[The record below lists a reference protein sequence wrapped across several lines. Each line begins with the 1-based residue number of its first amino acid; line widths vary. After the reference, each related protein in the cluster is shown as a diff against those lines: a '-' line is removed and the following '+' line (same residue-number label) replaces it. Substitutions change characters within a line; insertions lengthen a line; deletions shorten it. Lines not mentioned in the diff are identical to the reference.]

1 MKAVWLIGQKVVN
14 FLLICFGSSLLLAAF
29 VWVSPGSPGSPRLN
43 VDWDSAV
50 PNQTRAC
57 LDGKTCGVVLAV
69 PPAPYE
75 QAELLFDGE
84 DEPRRVREDFV
95 KKPGPDFVPW
105 FFGSLWGGLLTG
117 KLLTDAGDSATERMF
132 EAARITVPLVF
143 GALLG
148 AVLLG
153 GVVVAFLTWLPFPAL
168 RGLIRAVLLVVSIAP
183 VFVLGYLLQ
192 KQGIV
197 PHAMT
202 WPVLIAAGTVL
213 AVGDGSLGEIVLQ
226 FENEVRLLR
235 SQDYVHAARLRG
247 ASPLRHMLPGLLL
260 PASAISAGKI
270 AFLLGSVVIVEQ
282 HWVLAGLGDAS
293 LVAAK
298 DPADP
303 VLLLAVTLVVTAVV
317 ALVALLRDVLEILI
331 DPRLRR
337 GNSEAA

>member
-1 MKAVWLIGQKVVN
+1 MKAIWLIGQKVVN

-29 VWVSPGSPGSPRLN
+29 VWVAPGSPGRPRLN
-43 VDWDSAV
+43 MDWDSV
-50 PNQTRAC
+50 VLNETRAC
-57 LDGKTCGVVLAV
+57 IDAKTCGVVAGL

-75 QAELLFDGE
+75 AAQLLVDGDPE
-84 DEPRRVREDFV
+84 ARSVREDFL
-95 KKPGPDFVPW
+95 KYPGPTFAPW
-105 FFGSLWGGLLTG
+105 FFGTLWGGLLTG
-117 KLLTDAGDSATERMF
+117 DLLTEAGDSATGRMTQ
-132 EAARITVPLVF
+132 AAKITIPLVF
-143 GALLG
+143 GALFG
-148 AVLLG
+148 AILLA

-168 RGLIRAVLLVVSIAP
+168 RGVIRAALLVVSIAP

-213 AVGDGSLGEIVLQ
+213 AIGDGSLGEIVLQ

-293 LVAAK
+293 LLAAK

-337 GNSEAA
+337 SSSEAP

>member
-1 MKAVWLIGQKVVN
+1 MKAVWLIGQKVAN

-29 VWVSPGSPGSPRLN
+29 VWISPGSPGSPRGN

-50 PNQTRAC
+50 LNQTRAC
-57 LDGKTCGVVLAV
+57 VDADTCGVVVAV

-84 DEPRRVREDFV
+84 SEARKVREDFV
-95 KKPGPDFVPW
+95 KEPGPDFAPW

-117 KLLTDAGDSATERMF
+117 QLLTDTGDSATERMI

-143 GALLG
+143 GALMG

-153 GVVVAFLTWLPFPAL
+153 GAVVAFLTWLPFPAL
-168 RGLIRAVLLVVSIAP
+168 RGLLRSVLLVVSIAP

-293 LVAAK
+293 LIAAK

-337 GNSEAA
+337 GNAEAA

>member
-1 MKAVWLIGQKVVN
+1 MV
-14 FLLICFGSSLLLAAF
+14 
-29 VWVSPGSPGSPRLN
+29 
-43 VDWDSAV
+43 
-50 PNQTRAC
+50 
-57 LDGKTCGVVLAV
+57 
-69 PPAPYE
+69 
-75 QAELLFDGE
+75 
-84 DEPRRVREDFV
+84 
-95 KKPGPDFVPW
+95 
-105 FFGSLWGGLLTG
+105 
-117 KLLTDAGDSATERMF
+117 

-143 GALLG
+143 GALVG

-153 GVVVAFLTWLPFPAL
+153 GLVVAFLTWLPFPAL

-197 PHAMT
+197 PHEAFPT

-213 AVGDGSLGEIVLQ
+213 AIGDGSLGEILLQ
-226 FENEVRLLR
+226 FENEVRQLR

-282 HWVLAGLGDAS
+282 HWGLAGLGDAS
-293 LVAAK
+293 LIAAK

-303 VLLLAVTLVVTAVV
+303 VLLLVVTLVVTAVV

-337 GNSEAA
+337 GQSEAA